1 MKRDIGLYLDDIL
14 ESIQKI
20 EKYTQGL
27 TEEQFSRNIQTQD
40 AVLRRLAIIGEAVKH
55 LPKDLK
61 EKHKQIPWKQI
72 AGARDIFIHEYFGV
86 RMERIWKTIQKDLPE
101 LKKLVEKL
109 LRDFPTET
117 TG

>member
-20 EKYTQGL
+20 EDYTKDL
-27 TEEQFSRNIQTQD
+27 TEEQFSRNTEAQD

-55 LPKDLK
+55 LPEDLK

-72 AGARDIFIHEYFGV
+72 AGARDIFVHEYFGV
-86 RMERIWKTIQKDLPE
+86 GIERVWETIQEDLPE
-101 LKKLVEKL
+101 LKKVVE
-109 LRDFPTET
+109 EII
-117 TG
+117 